1 MNIDSLQ
8 LTFNKLLFFFFFL
21 LQGLQ
26 QNRITRKYKLPKMF
40 LEHSESGERKEEMEN
55 QRRKARSFQISL
67 MNLESYSHRNLNLT
81 LFFFLVIYNS
91 LLNLLHYCFCFSM
104 FLFFGHKACG
114 IL

>member
-26 QNRITRKYKLPKMF
+26 QNRIARKYKLPKMF

-55 QRRKARSFQISL
+55 QRKKARSFR
-67 MNLESYSHRNLNLT
+67 MFSHELRIIQSQKSKLD
-81 LFFFLVIYNS
+81 FIFFLVIYNS
-91 LLNLLHYCFCFSM
+91 LLNLLHYCFCFFM
-104 FLFFGHKACG
+104 FWFFGHKACG